1 MNPFRSGVS
10 VLRAPYIG
18 GVTEFFVFHLG
29 NARRL
34 DDLDDIEEL
43 VALRSIAVHL
53 KLVACGTAS
62 LSGHERSN

>member
-10 VLRAPYIG
+10 ASHAPYIG

-34 DDLDDIEEL
+34 WGLDSKS
-43 VALRSIAVHL
+43 LRYS
-53 KLVACGTAS
+53 K
-62 LSGHERSN
+62 SGRRRDQPIDWPKYLQPKGDANRR

>member
-10 VLRAPYIG
+10 AAHAPYIG

-53 KLVACGTAS
+53 KQVARGTDP
-62 LSGHERSN
+62 LSGHECSN